1 MADFIKKV
9 GNELWFE
16 ENDRDSLKVSYKI
29 KDILYSAKSKYQ
41 EVQIVDSVDFGKMLL
56 IDGVVQTTEK
66 DGFIYNEMIAHVPLS
81 MHKNPKKVLI
91 IGGGDLGAAF
101 EATKYPVERID
112 VVEID
117 EEVVKASKEYLK
129 EVSKD
134 LKDERVN
141 VLFEDGAKFVKNK
154 KGEYDVIIVDS
165 SDPIGP
171 AEVLFGEEFY
181 KDIYEALKEDGI
193 MACQSE
199 SPLLYPEVFKRTY
212 KRLKNIFPIV
222 KVSIATVPTYP
233 AGFWSF
239 TIGSKKYSEINKVY
253 DKDTLYV
260 TKEII
265 ESSFNLPRFIE
276 NMLK

>member
-141 VLFEDGAKFVKNK
+141 ILFEDGAKFVKNK